1 MSIISE
7 VLKLLFNYVLS
18 FTGDYGLAIIL
29 ITIIVKLG
37 LLPLSLKQRKAMIK
51 QQKFSVEL
59 AKVEEKY
66 KNNSDKLK
74 IEREKLYKESFKSF
88 KGCLGIFIQMP
99 VIAAL
104 YTLVLRMPEVS
115 TIVVPWV
122 YSIKLSDS
130 YFIIPIIYALSS
142 VSPMLLN
149 YFKFFKVDNSSN
161 LSKATFI
168 PMIVFSLILTI
179 KTPIAIGIY
188 FITSSIFSFL
198 EELTFKFYYRIRY
211 SN

>member
-1 MSIISE
+1 MNIISE
-7 VLKLLFNYVLS
+7 GLKLLFSYVLN
-18 FTGDYGLAIIL
+18 FTGDYGLAIIA
-29 ITIIVKLG
+29 ITIIVKLC
-37 LLPLSLKQRKAMIK
+37 LLPLSIKQKKAMIK

-66 KNNSDKLK
+66 KNNLDELK
-74 IEREKLYKESFKSF
+74 AEREKLYKESIKDF

-99 VIAAL
+99 IIAAL

-130 YFIIPIIYALSS
+130 YYIIPIIYALSS

-149 YFKFFKVDNSSN
+149 YFKFFNVDNSSN
-161 LSKATFI
+161 LGKTSFV
-168 PMIVFSLILTI
+168 PMIVFSLILTV

-198 EELTFKFYYRIRY
+198 EELAFKFYYKVKLG
-211 SN
+211 

>member
-1 MSIISE
+1 MNIISE
-7 VLKLLFNYVLS
+7 GLKLLFNYVLN
-18 FTGDYGLAIIL
+18 FTGDYGLAIIV

-37 LLPLSLKQRKAMIK
+37 LLPLSIKQKKAMVK
-51 QQKFSVEL
+51 QQKFSADIV
-59 AKVEEKY
+59 KIEEKY

-74 IEREKLYKESFKSF
+74 REREKLYKENIKSF
-88 KGCLGIFIQMP
+88 KGYLGIFIQVP
-99 VIAAL
+99 IIASL

-130 YFIIPIIYALSS
+130 YYIIPIIYALSS
-142 VSPMLLN
+142 VSPMVLN
-149 YFKFFKVDNSSN
+149 YFKFFKIDNSNN
-161 LSKATFI
+161 LSKTSFI

-188 FITSSIFSFL
+188 FIASSMFGFL
-198 EELTFKFYYRIRY
+198 EELAFKLYYRIRY
-211 SN
+211 VN

>member
-1 MSIISE
+1 MNIISE
-7 VLKLLFNYVLS
+7 GLKLLFNYVLS
-18 FTGDYGLAIIL
+18 FTGDYGLAIIV

-37 LLPLSLKQRKAMIK
+37 LLPLSIKQKKTMIK
-51 QQKFSVEL
+51 QQKFSADIVKL
-59 AKVEEKY
+59 EEKY

-74 IEREKLYKESFKSF
+74 SEREKLYKENIKNF

-99 VIAAL
+99 IIAAL

-130 YFIIPIIYALSS
+130 YYIIPIIYALSS

-149 YFKFFKVDNSSN
+149 YFKLFEIDKSNN
-161 LSKATFI
+161 LSKTSFI

-198 EELTFKFYYRIRY
+198 EELAFKFY
-211 SN
+211 

>member
-7 VLKLLFNYVLS
+7 GLKLLFNYVLN
-18 FTGDYGLAIIL
+18 FTGDYGLAIIV

-37 LLPLSLKQRKAMIK
+37 LLPLSIKQKKAMIK
-51 QQKFSVEL
+51 QQKFSADIVKL
-59 AKVEEKY
+59 EEKY

-74 IEREKLYKESFKSF
+74 SEREKLYKGNIKNFKC
-88 KGCLGIFIQMP
+88 CLGIFVQMP
-99 VIAAL
+99 IIAAL
-104 YTLVLRMPEVS
+104 YTLMLRMPEVS

-122 YSIKLSDS
+122 YSIKLSDR
-130 YFIIPIIYALSS
+130 YYIIPIIYTLSS

-149 YFKFFKVDNSSN
+149 YFKFFKIDNSNN
-161 LSKATFI
+161 LSKTSFI

-188 FITSSIFSFL
+188 FIASSIFSFL
-198 EELTFKFYYRIRY
+198 EELAFKFYYEVKLE
-211 SN
+211 

>member
-1 MSIISE
+1 MNIISE
-7 VLKLLFNYVLS
+7 GLKLLFNYVLN
-18 FTGDYGLAIIL
+18 FTGDYGVSIIV

-37 LLPLSLKQRKAMIK
+37 LLPLSIKQKKAMIK
-51 QQKFSVEL
+51 QQKFSADIVKL
-59 AKVEEKY
+59 EEKY

-74 IEREKLYKESFKSF
+74 SEREKLYKENIKNF
-88 KGCLGIFIQMP
+88 KGCLGIFVQMP
-99 VIAAL
+99 IIAAL
-104 YTLVLRMPEVS
+104 YMLVLRMPEVS

-130 YFIIPIIYALSS
+130 YYIIPIIYALSS

-149 YFKFFKVDNSSN
+149 YFKFFKIDNSNN
-161 LSKATFI
+161 LSKTSFI

-188 FITSSIFSFL
+188 FIASSIFSFL
-198 EELTFKFYYRIRY
+198 EELIFKFYYRIRY
-211 SN
+211 VS